1 MNNYLTAY
9 PSGTGPA
16 CRLLPL
22 PSSPS
27 RCSSRCPSRSRAAR
41 CSTSLPSRPALSVA
55 PAPLH
60 PARSPRRTAPERKR
74 GSDGSCGGGREAGG
88 AALRQRGTD
97 LPFRNLT
104 KVFGGGER
112 DGPCGGR
119 MRRAA
124 LVQLARRHKLFNLL
138 LRQAVAG
145 ESGGVEAAARV
156 QRARAFRVEPPTNF
170 AALVG
175 VAVFRKDRIDH

>member
-1 MNNYLTAY
+1 M
-9 PSGTGPA
+9 
-16 CRLLPL
+16 
-22 PSSPS
+22 
-27 RCSSRCPSRSRAAR
+27 
-41 CSTSLPSRPALSVA
+41 
-55 PAPLH
+55 
-60 PARSPRRTAPERKR
+60 E
-74 GSDGSCGGGREAGG
+74 EE
-88 AALRQRGTD
+88 RGTD
-97 LPFRNLT
+97 LAA
-104 KVFGGGER
+104 EE
-112 DGPCGGR
+112 CG
-119 MRRAA
+119 AQL